1 MNRHPKMDQS
11 PEQLRRR
18 AEAFRKLATM
28 VVDGAAL
35 KALEELAAEL
45 EARARAIEKSLSD
58 KTDRQE

>member
-1 MNRHPKMDQS
+1 MDQS

-18 AEAFRKLATM
+18 AEAFRKLAAM

-35 KALEELAAEL
+35 KALGELAAEL
-45 EARARAIEKSLSD
+45 EDRALAIEKSLSD